1 MIIIR
6 RLLVLLLIVISA
18 SIVANADDNKSYKC
32 EGNTYS
38 STGRVKSN
46 SSALVPTGFEWTD
59 SKGIKYLIYISA
71 SGSCYIIKKSNKTGK
86 EYKQYLKPEIS
97 QDICKKLGKEY
108 KGKKMIELRPSPFKP
123 GKCICSSQ

>member
-6 RLLVLLLIVISA
+6 RLLLLLLI
-18 SIVANADDNKSYKC
+18 IVSCGMIANADGDKTYKC

-38 STGRVKSN
+38 STGRVNTN
-46 SSALVPTGFEWTD
+46 SSAPVSTGFEWTD
-59 SKGIKYLIYISA
+59 NKGNKYPIYISA

-97 QDICKKLGKEY
+97 QDICSKLGKEY
-108 KGKKMIELRPSPFKP
+108 KDKKK
-123 GKCICSSQ
+123 

>member
-6 RLLVLLLIVISA
+6 RLFTLILI
-18 SIVANADDNKSYKC
+18 IICCGMIANADDNKSFKC

-46 SSALVPTGFEWTD
+46 SSAPVVTGFTWTD
-59 SKGIKYLIYISA
+59 SKGNKYPIYISN
-71 SGSCYIIKKSNKTGK
+71 SGSCYIIRTSKKTGK
-86 EYKQYLKPEIS
+86 EYKSYLGPEIS

-108 KGKKMIELRPSPFKP
+108 KGKRK
-123 GKCICSSQ
+123 

>member
-6 RLLVLLLIVISA
+6 RLLVLLLITICCGM
-18 SIVANADDNKSYKC
+18 VANADGDKSYKC

-38 STGRVKSN
+38 STGRVNTN
-46 SSALVPTGFEWTD
+46 SSAPISTGFEWTD
-59 SKGIKYLIYISA
+59 SKGNKYPIYISA
-71 SGSCYIIKKSNKTGK
+71 SGSCYIIKTSSKTSK

-108 KGKKMIELRPSPFKP
+108 KSKKK
-123 GKCICSSQ
+123 